1 MFHRPYR
8 ELVVVFCLAAMA
20 AANAAT
26 SLMAAPPGG
35 GGGGPAPPNY
45 QVIVLGTLGGDMS
58 AVTGMNNLGH
68 VVGVSKTAGGVEH
81 GFLWSLNGGMI
92 DLNNFVPADSEFTIS
107 HASDINDLGQIV
119 GRMVFDDGVAH
130 REHAFRLTLV
140 GPAGDPVLEDFSA
153 PDAVNEGASAI
164 NNHGDVLVGNVLY
177 TDDVGPIAAP
187 WNWPPD
193 FSVNDNRQFA
203 GSYNFPTGLHAARY
217 SQSAGL
223 EDLGFLKRAAGYEY
237 SASSGINASGQVT
250 GSSIT
255 GYSQYSYVYNA
266 FRYTDGIG
274 MVSLGTLGGK
284 QSEGHGINSQGDVVG
299 MAMLK
304 SGIMRPFIYTDT
316 HKMKD
321 LSTLVASPPPGFA
334 TAFVPRSISDIG
346 MIIGWWAIGTDN
358 ERGCILIPVSN

>member
-1 MFHRPYR
+1 LFTKRR
-8 ELVVVFCLAAMA
+8 VVLLGLALAVLSLGVA
-20 AANAAT
+20 
-26 SLMAAPPGG
+26 SLMAAPPGGG

-68 VVGVSKTAGGVEH
+68 VVGVSKTADGVEH
-81 GFLWSLNGGMI
+81 GFVWSLNGGMI
-92 DLNNFVPADSEFTIS
+92 DLNNLVPAGTEFTIC
-107 HASDINDLGQIV
+107 HASDINDIGQIV
-119 GRMVFDDGVAH
+119 GRMVFDDGVVH
-130 REHAFRLTLV
+130 LEHAFRLTLV
-140 GPAGDPVLEDFSA
+140 GPAGAPVLEDFSA
-153 PDAVNEGASAI
+153 PDAVYEEGSAI
-164 NNHGDVLVGNVLY
+164 NNRGDVLVGNVLY

-187 WNWPPD
+187 WNWPPS
-193 FSVNDNRQFA
+193 FHVNDNRQFA

-223 EDLGFLKRAAGYEY
+223 QDLGFLKRAAGYEY
-237 SASSGINASGQVT
+237 SASAGINASGQVT

-266 FRYTDGIG
+266 FRYTNGIG

-284 QSEGHGINSQGDVVG
+284 QSHGHDINSQGDVVG

-321 LSTLVASPPPGFA
+321 LSTLVANPPSGFA
-334 TAFVPRSISDIG
+334 TTFVPRSISDID
-346 MIIGWWAIGTDN
+346 MIIGWWGIGTDN